1 MPDGVVT
8 DPLAGQVV
16 GKADSLSPW
25 AEPYTYGMLN
35 WGISNLIGAQYPS
48 YTGSLSAPASSLQ
61 NLAFTGYPNLTTP
74 DFTGLQSGMG
84 NIASSLYGSTY
95 TPSGALTTGRYPD
108 FYQEYMS
115 PYIEG
120 VVQPQIAEARRQSDI
135 SGEQQASRMAKAGS
149 FGGGR
154 QAIMDAERERNFQQQ
169 VENITGQG
177 YQRAYEQG
185 LQAFTADQARAL
197 DAAKF
202 GESANQFAAQ
212 YGMQALN
219 NALNA
224 FQSEAN
230 LLRAGY
236 QLDADRLS
244 QLLTAGGIE
253 RGIEADEVAAQLR
266 QFEMETGW
274 PLKNIALYSSLLSG
288 LPLGQTIYDRAESST
303 FAQMASVLGFGL
315 EGLNELKELFPDW
328 EIWGDSGDGEP

>member
-1 MPDGVVT
+1 MPNEIVT
-8 DPLAGQVV
+8 DPLAGEIEGQVQ
-16 GKADSLSPW
+16 SLSPW

-35 WGISNLIGAQYPS
+35 WGLSNLIGAQYPS

-95 TPSGALTTGRYPD
+95 TPSEALTTGRYPD

-202 GESANQFAAQ
+202 GESADQFAAQ

-219 NALNA
+219 NALA
-224 FQSEAN
+224 AYQSEAN

-236 QLDADRLS
+236 QLDADRLA

-266 QFEMETGW
+266 QYELETGW
-274 PLKNIALYSSLLSG
+274 PLKTIALYSSLLSG
-288 LPLGQTIYDRAESST
+288 LPLGQTMYERTEPSSFSE
-303 FAQMASVLGFGL
+303 FASIIGFGL
-315 EGLNELKELFPDW
+315 NTW
-328 EIWGDSGDGEP
+328 EQIQEILSA

>member
-1 MPDGVVT
+1 
-8 DPLAGQVV
+8 
-16 GKADSLSPW
+16 
-25 AEPYTYGMLN
+25 
-35 WGISNLIGAQYPS
+35 
-48 YTGSLSAPASSLQ
+48 
-61 NLAFTGYPNLTTP
+61 
-74 DFTGLQSGMG
+74 
-84 NIASSLYGSTY
+84 
-95 TPSGALTTGRYPD
+95 
-108 FYQEYMS
+108 MS

-274 PLKNIALYSSLLSG
+274 PLKILRCI
-288 LPLGQTIYDRAESST
+288 PLC
-303 FAQMASVLGFGL
+303 
-315 EGLNELKELFPDW
+315 
-328 EIWGDSGDGEP
+328 